1 MSHGLR
7 AYARLL
13 THESFVASAA
23 EVRGLESGCA
33 DECETPRRC
42 YGVRVAP
49 HTPCA
54 MLTTAPGGRGGGG
67 GRTATTTLKC
77 GVVAPGEAVHAC
89 RNLIADA
96 LG

>member
-42 YGVRVAP
+42 YGVRVAL

-54 MLTTAPGGRGGGG
+54 MLTTAQGGAEVG